1 MFQLGPEITEKQE
14 AFAFLVSLITA
25 VQHLA
30 TLITQATQKHAELM
44 PEESKEMSDKK
55 SLLVELSVKMMSV
68 AVTTIQLIHVIVLNV
83 CREHEKA
90 VKQAE
95 KDLRD

>member
-1 MFQLGPEITEKQE
+1 
-14 AFAFLVSLITA
+14 
-25 VQHLA
+25 
-30 TLITQATQKHAELM
+30 
-44 PEESKEMSDKK
+44 MSDKK

-90 VKQAE
+90 VK
-95 KDLRD
+95 